1 MAEIDKS
8 LTEVTKSVEI
18 DGPEEQVELQEEIT
32 ETLPNAGQTE
42 ITPTED
48 GGVEINFEP
57 GAFNQAQ
64 SENHFDNLAELLP
77 DDILGPLGSEL
88 NQNYMDYKE
97 SRKEWERTYITGLD
111 LLGFKYEDRTEPFSG
126 AAGATHP
133 VLAEAVTQFQAQAY
147 KELLPADGPVRTQII
162 GAPTPE
168 KEMQSTR
175 VKDFMNYQ
183 LMDQMKEYEP
193 EFDQLLFYLP
203 LAGSAFKKVY
213 YDQLLGRA
221 VSKFVPAED
230 LIVPYSATSLE
241 DATAV
246 VHLVKTKE
254 NDLTKQMVS
263 GFYRNV
269 EIGQPGETE
278 SDLERKERE
287 LEGITKTKDEDIY
300 NILEFHV
307 DLDLEGF
314 EDRGPDGAETGIKL
328 PYIVTIEEGSRE
340 ILSIRRNYEIAD
352 PKKQKIPYI
361 VTVDEGTRNILS
373 IRRNYE
379 IGDPDKNKIPY
390 FTHFKFLPGLGF
402 YGFGLIHMIGGL
414 SRTATAALRQLLDA
428 GTLSNL
434 PAGFKMRGI
443 RIRDDAQSIQPGEFR
458 DVDAPGGNLRDSFM
472 MLPFKEPSQTL
483 LSLMGIVVQA
493 GQRFASIADM
503 QVGDGNQQ
511 AAVGTTVALLERGSR
526 TMSAIH
532 KRIYSALK
540 QEFKLM
546 ARVFKLYLP
555 QEYPYD
561 VVGGQRMIKQTDFD
575 DRVDILPVAD
585 PNIFSQTQ
593 RISMAQTEL
602 QLATSNPQMHNMYN
616 AYRNMYEALGVKN
629 IDSILV
635 KPMAPMPKDPA
646 LEHIDALAGKP
657 FQAFPGQDHRAH
669 ITSHLNFMATN
680 IARNNPMVM
689 ASLEKNIFEHIS
701 LMAQE
706 QIELEFMQELPQLQ
720 QMQMMAQQNP
730 QMQQQVIDMQQKIEA
745 RKAQLIAEMMEE
757 FMNEEKKITSQFDND
772 PIAKLRSRELDLRAQ
787 ENARKEREGK
797 ERMDLDKMRAM
808 MNQANVDEKLD
819 QNEELAKLRANTSIE
834 KTILGKTLPNADQM
848 IPSVKIMRSGNE

>member
-8 LTEVTKSVEI
+8 LTEVKKSVEI
-18 DGPEEQVELQEEIT
+18 DGPEEQVELQEDIV
-32 ETLPNAGQTE
+32 ETLPNAGETE

-162 GAPTPE
+162 GAPSPE

-314 EDRGPDGAETGIKL
+314 EDRDQQGQPTGVKL
-328 PYIVTIEEGSRE
+328 PYIVTIEEASRE
-340 ILSIRRNYEIAD
+340 ILSIRRNYEI
-352 PKKQKIPYI
+352 
-361 VTVDEGTRNILS
+361 
-373 IRRNYE
+373 
-379 IGDPDKNKIPY
+379 GDPLRKKISY
-390 FTHFKFLPGLGF
+390 FVHFKFLPGLGF

-414 SRTATAALRQLLDA
+414 SRTATAALRSLLDA

-443 RIRDDAQSIQPGEFR
+443 RIRDDAQSITPGEFR
-458 DVDAPGGNLRDSFM
+458 DVDAPGGNIKDAFM
-472 MLPFKEPSQTL
+472 ALPFKEPSQTL
-483 LSLMGIVVQA
+483 LQLMGVVVSA
-493 GQRFASIADM
+493 GQRFASTADL

-532 KRIYSALK
+532 KRIYVSLK
-540 QEFKLM
+540 NEFKML

-555 QEYPYD
+555 EQYPYD
-561 VVGGQRMIKQTDFD
+561 VVGGQRMIKKQDFD
-575 DRVDILPVAD
+575 DKVDILPIAD

-593 RISMAQTEL
+593 RISIAQAEL
-602 QLATSNPQMHNMYN
+602 QLAQSNPAMHNMYN
-616 AYRNMYEALGVKN
+616 AYRAMYEALGVKN
-629 IDSILV
+629 IDMIL
-635 KPMAPMPKDPA
+635 KPVARPVPMDPSVEA
-646 LEHIDALAGKP
+646 IQALAGKP
-657 FQAFPGQDHRAH
+657 FQAFKGQDHRAH
-669 ITSHLNFMATN
+669 ITAHLNFMTSSM
-680 IARNNPMVM
+680 ARNNPMVT
-689 ASLEKNIFEHIS
+689 ASMQKNIFEHIS
-701 LMAQE
+701 LMALE
-706 QIELEFMQELPQLQ
+706 QVEVEFKDQIIQMQQMQQQMQANPALAQDPQLQ
-720 QMQMMAQQNP
+720 QQMMALN
-730 QMQQQVIDMQQKIEA
+730 MQIES
-745 RKAQLIAEMMEE
+745 RKAVLIAEMFEDYAKEE
-757 FMNEEKKITSQFDND
+757 QELMGEYGND
-772 PIAKLRSRELDLRAQ
+772 PIAKLKARELDIRAKDDFVKAEQAQ
-787 ENARKEREGK
+787 EKN
-797 ERMDLDKMRAM
+797 
-808 MNQANVDEKLD
+808 
-819 QNEELAKLRANTSIE
+819 
-834 KTILGKTLPNADQM
+834 
-848 IPSVKIMRSGNE
+848 